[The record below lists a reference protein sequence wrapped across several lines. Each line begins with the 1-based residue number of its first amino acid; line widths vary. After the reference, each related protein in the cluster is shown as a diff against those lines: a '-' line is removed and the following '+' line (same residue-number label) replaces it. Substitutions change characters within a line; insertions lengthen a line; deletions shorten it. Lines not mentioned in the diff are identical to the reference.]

1 MPAGRTVNAPKDIF
15 CNEKIIGGST
25 IFSIGNVRVALCMD
39 SDAEGLHFLIMPK
52 AHKEF
57 IHELSPD
64 ESRVMQTA
72 IEKIISYY
80 KSKGLD
86 GSHKL
91 IVLGGAGSG
100 SVIPHFHYHIIPG
113 KFDFHSNPKERPKHY
128 TPDELK
134 SAAGEIAKE
143 LH

>member
-1 MPAGRTVNAPKDIF
+1 MRETPAPKDVF

-25 IFSIGNVRVALCMD
+25 IFTMGNVRVALCVD
-39 SDAEGLHFLIMPK
+39 SDSDGLHFLIMPK
-52 AHKEF
+52 QHREF

-64 ESRVMQTA
+64 ETKTMQTA
-72 IEKIISYY
+72 IEKIIEYY

-91 IVLGGAGSG
+91 IVLGGAGAG

-113 KFDFHSNPKERPKHY
+113 NADFHSNPKERPKHY
-128 TPDELK
+128 TPDELRA
-134 SAAGEIAKE
+134 AAGEIAKE
-143 LH
+143 LY